1 MLAPHSAP
9 HSGPELSRS
18 DPVTLEIVKN
28 ALASIA
34 DEMALV
40 ILRSAYSPIVRDS
53 MDYSTALCDR
63 NGLIIA
69 QGLTNPVHLGS
80 FPSVMVNILKRFGGT
95 MQPGDGYI
103 TNDPYGAGGMHLPD
117 VYLVKPVF
125 HAGHVEGFVASLV
138 HHTDL
143 GGMAP
148 GSMALHATEIFQEGL
163 RIPLIKVMHED
174 RMDENLLAFLEV
186 NSRVPEQVL
195 GDLRAQIAAC
205 AAAERGFGKVLEK
218 YGAPAMRGMLA
229 ELHAYAER
237 LVRDEIRA
245 MPDGVYEAED
255 FIDGLGEGGGPIRF
269 KVTITVAGDELEIDW
284 TGTSGEVPGAIN
296 GPVAITYSVAYAA
309 LRCAVQAAVPNCEGY
324 TRPVRVVAPLGTI
337 VNPRP
342 PAACAAR
349 GVMAY
354 RMLDVLFNAFAQI
367 VPDRMPAAGEGGPSA
382 VSLSGI
388 HEGKTWLITDGI
400 LGSWGGRATKDG
412 VDGIANPGANLSN
425 MPIELIEARYP
436 LRIESYGLVANSGGA
451 GRRRGGMAITRS
463 YRILGDDAQLTIRSD
478 RRAHLPPGLFGGCP
492 GSPSLNI
499 IDRNGTT
506 ELLPVMPM
514 RTLALS
520 KGDLFTHV
528 APGGAGNGDPLERDP
543 DHVAADVRDGRFTR
557 EFARDVYGVVTGANG
572 RADRVATD
580 IRRDGLAS
588 DLPKLAEAQ
597 LRLFMD
603 GDQGRAALSPEYEGE
618 PA

>member
-1 MLAPHSAP
+1 
-9 HSGPELSRS
+9 
-18 DPVTLEIVKN
+18 
-28 ALASIA
+28 
-34 DEMALV
+34 
-40 ILRSAYSPIVRDS
+40 
-53 MDYSTALCDR
+53 
-63 NGLIIA
+63 
-69 QGLTNPVHLGS
+69 
-80 FPSVMVNILKRFGGT
+80 
-95 MQPGDGYI
+95 
-103 TNDPYGAGGMHLPD
+103 
-117 VYLVKPVF
+117 
-125 HAGHVEGFVASLV
+125 
-138 HHTDL
+138 
-143 GGMAP
+143 
-148 GSMALHATEIFQEGL
+148 LH
-163 RIPLIKVMHED
+163 D
-174 RMDENLLAFLEV
+174 
-186 NSRVPEQVL
+186 
-195 GDLRAQIAAC
+195 
-205 AAAERGFGKVLEK
+205 
-218 YGAPAMRGMLA
+218 
-229 ELHAYAER
+229 YAER

-269 KVTITVAGDELEIDW
+269 KVRITVAGDELEIDW

-309 LRCAVQAAVPNCEGY
+309 LRCAVQSAVPNFEGY
-324 TRPVRVVAPLGTI
+324 TRPVRVVAPLGSI

-367 VPDRMPAAGEGGPSA
+367 VPSRMPAAGEGGPSA

-388 HEGKTWLITDGI
+388 HGGKAWLITDGI

-436 LRIESYGLVANSGGA
+436 LRIESYGLVTNSGGA

-463 YRILGDDAQLTIRSD
+463 YRILGDDAALTIRSD

-499 IDRNGTT
+499 LSRNGRA

-514 RTLALS
+514 RTLALR
-520 KGDLFTHV
+520 KDDLFIHI

-543 DHVAADVRDGRFTR
+543 DHVANDVLDGRFTK
-557 EFARDVYGVVTGANG
+557 EFAHEVYGVVIGPSD
-572 RADRVATD
+572 RADHVATKTC
-580 IRRDGLAS
+580 RDRLAAYPS
-588 DLPKLAEAQ
+588 KLAAVQ
-597 LRLFMD
+597 LRLFTEYD
-603 GDQGRAALSPEYEGE
+603 TIRAAPSTESVEN
-618 PA
+618 